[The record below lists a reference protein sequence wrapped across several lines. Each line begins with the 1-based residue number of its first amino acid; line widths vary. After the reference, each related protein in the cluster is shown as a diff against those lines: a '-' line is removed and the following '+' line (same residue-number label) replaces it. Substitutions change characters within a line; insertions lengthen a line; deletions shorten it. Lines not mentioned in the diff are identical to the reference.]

1 MSRLSKRTVDAAPA
15 PATGELFVW
24 DAELKGFGLRVL
36 ASGVRSYLVQYRT
49 PEGRTRRCLLGR
61 HGVLTPEQAR
71 LLAIRKLADVTRGL
85 DPSAARHAVRRA
97 MSVAELCDFYVE
109 ERLATA
115 KASSVVSAR
124 ADIANHIK
132 PLIGQ
137 MRAAAL
143 TAEDV
148 DRLLLDVAAGKTAKQ
163 SKTRKRGLSR
173 VRGGK
178 GAANSTVT
186 TLCAALNFAIRRGV
200 RPDNP
205 ALGVR
210 KYPEKKLER
219 FLSPAELARLGEVLS
234 AADALGVESPYALAA
249 IRLLVLTGCRKAEIL
264 TLRRSYVDADNLC
277 LRLPDSKTGAKIVHI
292 GEAVMEVIEAI
303 SEVEGNPY
311 LLPGWKGEGH
321 LVDLQATWVRIR
333 LAAGLGD
340 VRLHDLRHAF
350 ASLGARGGDSLLV
363 IGALLGHRSAKTTQ
377 RYTHLSD
384 HPLKDAAERISA
396 EAARLMGVRRVAAPS
411 ARRCRVLEAPPGA
424 LGVLGEVIDTRWL
437 DTQAASELLGLTV
450 GTLHT
455 YRSIGTGPRCRKI
468 GRRIV
473 YALGDLEAWRRS
485 RLEEGRASA

>member
-1 MSRLSKRTVDAAPA
+1 MTRLSKRAVDALPV
-15 PATGELFVW
+15 PETGESFLW
-24 DAELKGFGLRVL
+24 DAELKGFGLRVK

-49 PEGRTRRCLLGR
+49 ADGRTRRCLLGR

-71 LLAIRKLADVTRGL
+71 GIAIQKLADVARGL
-85 DPSAARHAVRRA
+85 DPSAERQAARRA
-97 MSVAELCDFYVE
+97 MSVADLCDLYVE
-109 ERLATA
+109 ERLATR
-115 KASSVVSAR
+115 KASSVTSAK
-124 ADIANHIK
+124 ADIENHIK
-132 PLIGQ
+132 PLLGEA
-137 MRAAAL
+137 RVAAL

-148 DRLLLDVAAGKTAKQ
+148 DHLLLAIAAGKTAKRA
-163 SKTRKRGLSR
+163 KTRKRGLSR

-178 GAANSTVT
+178 GAANAAVT

-234 AADALGVESPYALAA
+234 AAHALGVESPFALAA

-264 TLRRSYVDADNLC
+264 TLQRSYVDSGNLC

-292 GEAVMEVIEAI
+292 GAAALEVIEAVP
-303 SEVEGNPY
+303 EVEGNTY

-321 LVDLQATWVRIR
+321 LVDLQSTWERIR
-333 LAAGLGD
+333 LAACLGD

-350 ASLGARGGDSLLV
+350 ASLGAQGGDSLLI
-363 IGALLGHRSAKTTQ
+363 IGALLGHRSPKTTQ

-396 EAARLMGVRRVAAPS
+396 EAARLMGARRVPGSA
-411 ARRCRVLEAPPGA
+411 ARRARVVEAPPGTR
-424 LGVLGEVIDTRWL
+424 GVLGEVIDTRWL
-437 DTQAASELLGLTV
+437 DTRSAADFVGLAV
-450 GTLHT
+450 STLHT
-455 YRSIGTGPRCRKI
+455 YKWSGTGPRCRKI

-473 YALGDLEAWRRS
+473 YALGDLEAWRKTQM
-485 RLEEGRASA
+485 LDDKAA